1 MLTITMD
8 YNLTELRDAL
18 RREGLYNPSDSTIDL
33 IIKNGTPVKFKKKEL
48 IVAPGKIETD
58 VYVIASGI
66 VRVASFDGTKEHTF
80 GFGLSGTF
88 LISPLGFFSGNPAFY
103 YFEACEDCVLLRFSK
118 QKFID
123 LTKQSHDF
131 ACWMLQIS
139 IGQFHSAENKASIMH
154 GSAKEKIIS
163 FLSNY
168 GKRELTKKN
177 PQYIKQVLR
186 LPAKLL
192 ASYLGITPEYF
203 SNIRKQIQKS
213 K

>member
-1 MLTITMD
+1 MD
-8 YNLTELRDAL
+8 YNFTELRDAL
-18 RREGLYNPSDSTIDL
+18 RREGRYNPDASTIDL
-33 IIKNGTPVKFKKKEL
+33 LLENGTPVKFKKKAL
-48 IVAPGKIETD
+48 IVAPGQIETD
-58 VYVIASGI
+58 VYVIISGI

-80 GFGLSGTF
+80 GFGSTGTF
-88 LISPLGFFSGNPAFY
+88 LLSPLGFFSGSPAFY

-118 QKFID
+118 QKFTE

-139 IGQFHSAENKASIMH
+139 IGQIHSTENKAALLQ
-154 GSAKEKIIS
+154 GSAKEKILA

-168 GKRELTKKN
+168 GKRELNKKN

-203 SNIRKQIQKS
+203 SNIRKEIRKSEKS

>member
-1 MLTITMD
+1 MD

-177 PQYIKQVLR
+177 PN
-186 LPAKLL
+186 
-192 ASYLGITPEYF
+192 T
-203 SNIRKQIQKS
+203 
-213 K
+213 

>member
-1 MLTITMD
+1 M
-8 YNLTELRDAL
+8 
-18 RREGLYNPSDSTIDL
+18 
-33 IIKNGTPVKFKKKEL
+33 
-48 IVAPGKIETD
+48 
-58 VYVIASGI
+58 IASGI

-154 GSAKEKIIS
+154 GSAKEKNNLIS
-163 FLSNY
+163 EQLWKTRTHQKESPIHKASPPPSRQTTRLLSRHHPRILFQTSAN
-168 GKRELTKKN
+168 KSKN
-177 PQYIKQVLR
+177 PNN
-186 LPAKLL
+186 
-192 ASYLGITPEYF
+192 TPSPF
-203 SNIRKQIQKS
+203 P
-213 K
+213 